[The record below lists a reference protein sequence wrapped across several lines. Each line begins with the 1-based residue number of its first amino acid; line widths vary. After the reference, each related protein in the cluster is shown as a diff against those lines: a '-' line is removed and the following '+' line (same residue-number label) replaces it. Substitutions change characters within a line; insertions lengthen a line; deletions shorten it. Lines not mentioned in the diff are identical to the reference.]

1 MIVTQK
7 TFLTPAEAAQLL
19 WNEDTPSTRKRM
31 YRFLQ
36 RGLLD
41 KVADQNNLPIIKD
54 GNRYHIPRALIQR
67 MRGDV

>member
-1 MIVTQK
+1 MIVTEK

-36 RGLLD
+36 RGLLND
-41 KVADQNNLPIIKD
+41 VAERNNLPIIKD
-54 GNRYHIPRALIQR
+54 GNRYHIPRALIQT
-67 MRGDV
+67 MRGDR